1 MAVVIRLVE
10 ETDAERMLAIY
21 APIVRDT
28 AISFEL
34 EPPTEEEFRQR
45 IRDSKEFAPWLV
57 CEMEGAILGYAYAGR
72 IRPRAAYQ
80 WSVEVTVYVNPDYHR
95 RGVGGAVY
103 TSLFECLRLLGFCG
117 AIAVITLPNP
127 ASVALHESLGFEPI
141 GVFNSIGYKLGE
153 WHDSGWWQ
161 LGLQEHSPSPAPPRR
176 LSEALNSPEWQN
188 ALDKGLALLRE

>member
-1 MAVVIRLVE
+1 MAAVIRLAE
-10 ETDAERMLAIY
+10 EPDAERMLAIY

-34 EPPTEEEFRQR
+34 EPPTAEEFRQR

-57 CEMEGAILGYAYAGR
+57 CEMEGVILGYAYAGR
-72 IRPRAAYQ
+72 IRLRAAYQ
-80 WSVEVTVYVNPDYHR
+80 WSVEVTVYVNPEYHR

-127 ASVALHESLGFEPI
+127 ASVSLHESLGFEPI

-161 LGLQEHSPSPAPPRR
+161 LVLQEHGPSPAPPRR
-176 LSEALNSPEWQN
+176 LLEALNTREWQN
-188 ALDKGLALLRE
+188 ALDKGLSLLRV